1 MRARSHTLPRRPAT
15 ALALA
20 LAALSIA
27 GCGGGDDTTPTS
39 TATTDLPTGP
49 LSRSELVTEADQLCA
64 DSTDRILGEA
74 DPPSFGKDGPQPD
87 EVEASA
93 DFWRATASEG
103 QVLVDQLSELQPPKS
118 EEQQWAE
125 YVRMLEA
132 GTVDY
137 ANSLLG
143 PAEDG
148 DPDAFY
154 QAAVDAQKDLVQL
167 AKASQRLGLEVCGS
181 RDIG

>member
-1 MRARSHTLPRRPAT
+1 MRARSDTLSRRPAT

-27 GCGGGDDTTPTS
+27 GCGGGDDTTS
-39 TATTDLPTGP
+39 AATTEMPTGP
-49 LSRSELVTEADQLCA
+49 LSKSELVTEADQLCA
-64 DSTDRILGEA
+64 DSTDRIFGEA

-118 EEQQWAE
+118 EEQQWAA
-125 YVRMLEA
+125 YVRMLET

-154 QAAVDAQKDLVQL
+154 QAAVDAQKQLVQL
-167 AKASQRLGLEVCGS
+167 AKSSQRLGLKVCGN

>member
-1 MRARSHTLPRRPAT
+1 MRARPDTLPRRPAM
-15 ALALA
+15 ALLAA
-20 LAALSIA
+20 LAALIVA
-27 GCGGGDDTTPTS
+27 GCGGGDDTAPTS
-39 TATTDLPTGP
+39 AATTDLPTGT
-49 LSRSELVTEADQLCA
+49 LSKSELASEADQLCA
-64 DSTDRILGEA
+64 DSSDRILADA

-93 DFWRATASEG
+93 DFWRATAAEG

-154 QAAVDAQKDLVQL
+154 QAAVDAQKELVQL
-167 AKASQRLGLEVCGS
+167 AKASQRLGLKVCGT